1 MNGGIIMTN
10 FDAVLFDFD
19 GTVADTGEGVFFCV
33 RHAIDV
39 HSLEQPSDEEIRK
52 FIGPPMTV
60 SFHTLY
66 PWLTDD
72 DVDSLMKSFRQKYD
86 EIGMYKYYIY
96 DGIAELLQRLKADG
110 VKTAVASSKPQDFL
124 ERILEMS
131 GIDKHFDCIVGA
143 DRKYKDS
150 DKATIV
156 NSAIEKTGLTDRSR
170 ILMVGD
176 RKFDIVGAHKAGVV
190 CAAVLFGY
198 GSREEFVEYKADYIV
213 GSCEEI
219 ADFVFGR

>member
-1 MNGGIIMTN
+1 MNGGVIMAN

-33 RHAIDV
+33 RHAIEE
-39 HSLEQPSDEEIRK
+39 HGLEQPSEEEIRK

-60 SFHTLY
+60 SYHTLY

-86 EIGMYKYYIY
+86 EVGLYKYYIY

-124 ERILEMS
+124 ERILVMS
-131 GIDKHFDCIVGA
+131 GIDRYFDCIIGA

-150 DKATIV
+150 DKAAIV
-156 NSAIEKTGLTDRSR
+156 NSAIERTGVSDRSR

-176 RKFDIVGAHKAGVV
+176 RKFDIVGAHKAGIV

-213 GSCEEI
+213 GNCEEI
-219 ADFVFGR
+219 ADIVFGR

>member
-96 DGIAELLQRLKADG
+96 DGIAELLQKLKA
-110 VKTAVASSKPQDFL
+110 KKIPL
-124 ERILEMS
+124 
-131 GIDKHFDCIVGA
+131 GICSDLTLHIQIRKLQKLGLVGIFDKITVSEEVGA
-143 DRKYKDS
+143 DKPAAIMFTSIAQKLGADPKDCVMIGDNYKRDILGAKS
-150 DKATIV
+150 VGMQTILYGKKHEGTV
-156 NSAIEKTGLTDRSR
+156 SAQNFTELAQM
-170 ILMVGD
+170 L
-176 RKFDIVGAHKAGVV
+176 
-190 CAAVLFGY
+190 
-198 GSREEFVEYKADYIV
+198 
-213 GSCEEI
+213 
-219 ADFVFGR
+219 

>member
-1 MNGGIIMTN
+1 MNGGAIMAN

-33 RHAIDV
+33 RYAIDV

-66 PWLTDD
+66 PWLTED
-72 DVDSLMKSFRQKYD
+72 DVDSLMKSYRRKYD

-96 DGIAELLQRLKADG
+96 DGMVELLQKLKANG

-124 ERILEMS
+124 ERILVMS
-131 GIDKHFDCIVGA
+131 GIDKQFDCIVGA

-150 DKATIV
+150 DKAAIV
-156 NSAIEKTGLTDRSR
+156 NSAIEKTGVTDRSR

-176 RKFDIVGAHKAGVV
+176 RKFDIDGAKGAGIKTV
-190 CAAVLFGY
+190 AVLYGF
-198 GSREEFVEYKADYIV
+198 GSREEFMEHEAEYIV
-213 GSCEEI
+213 KNTAEVRKI
-219 ADFVFGR
+219 IFGE

>member
-1 MNGGIIMTN
+1 MTN

-96 DGIAELLQRLKADG
+96 DGIAELLQRLKANG

-124 ERILEMS
+124 ERIL
-131 GIDKHFDCIVGA
+131 G
-143 DRKYKDS
+143 
-150 DKATIV
+150 
-156 NSAIEKTGLTDRSR
+156 N
-170 ILMVGD
+170 
-176 RKFDIVGAHKAGVV
+176 
-190 CAAVLFGY
+190 
-198 GSREEFVEYKADYIV
+198 
-213 GSCEEI
+213 
-219 ADFVFGR
+219 

>member
-1 MNGGIIMTN
+1 MAN

-39 HSLEQPSDEEIRK
+39 HGLEQPSDEEIRK

-72 DVDSLMKSFRQKYD
+72 DVESLMVSYREKYA
-86 EIGMYKYYIY
+86 ETGLYKYYLY
-96 DGIAELLQRLKADG
+96 DGMTELLQKLKANG
-110 VKTAVASSKPQDFL
+110 VKTAVASSKPQEAL
-124 ERILEMS
+124 TEIIKVS
-131 GIDKHFDCIVGA
+131 GIDKYFDCIVGA
-143 DRKYKDS
+143 DKRYKDS
-150 DKATIV
+150 DKAMIV
-156 NSAIEKTGLTDRSR
+156 NSAIEKTGVTDRSR

-176 RKFDIVGAHKAGVV
+176 RKFDIVGAHKAGIV

-213 GSCEEI
+213 ESCEEI
-219 ADFVFGR
+219 ADIVFGR